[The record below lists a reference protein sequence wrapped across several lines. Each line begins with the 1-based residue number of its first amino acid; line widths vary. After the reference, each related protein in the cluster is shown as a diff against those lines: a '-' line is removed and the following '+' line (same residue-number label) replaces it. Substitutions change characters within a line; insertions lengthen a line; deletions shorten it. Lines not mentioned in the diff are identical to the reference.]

1 VKQQRIEAGRAK
13 QAARD
18 ERLAGKRARKQTVA
32 DELAR
37 IGALTRATK
46 FSELLNMRN
55 DQLADQLK
63 IYKLVLKRT
72 GFTVTQTNREA
83 YVRQVQSCIVDEGG
97 VNDLP
102 DGESGLEGV
111 NVQRRVNEASG
122 KEASGGKKRKAATC
136 SWKGY
141 VWDPKA
147 EFEVIMLAGKRIAD
161 GCDYGDGGVRWKK
174 GTVLYKVIWEGY
186 PPDAATWEPP
196 DHIEESVIEAYEDSL
211 EYEADADAELEDE
224 DEDTVGDAS
233 DDLATEEGGG
243 EEEEGGGEEDEGE
256 GEEVQLLEVTKI
268 IGHHVA
274 KGAKVGSLT
283 NIYMR
288 VEYSDGTSSGRQYMP
303 AEPLGE
309 CEEGKAVL
317 ARYVRTKQGGKV
329 AKYVP

>member
-1 VKQQRIEAGRAK
+1 V
-13 QAARD
+13 ARD
-18 ERLAGKRARKQTVA
+18 ERLAGKRARKQAAA

-46 FSELLNMRN
+46 FSALLNMRN

-72 GFTVTQTNREA
+72 GFTVTQMNREA
-83 YVRQVQSCIVDEGG
+83 YVRQVQSRIVDEGG

-111 NVQRRVNEASG
+111 GVQRRVKDASGNEASV
-122 KEASGGKKRKAATC
+122 GKKRKAATC

-141 VWDPKA
+141 AWDSKA
-147 EFEVIMLAGKRIAD
+147 EFEVVMLAGKRIAD

-196 DHIEESVIEAYEDSL
+196 DNIEESVIEAYEDSL
-211 EYEADADAELEDE
+211 EDEAEADAELEEE
-224 DEDTVGDAS
+224 D
-233 DDLATEEGGG
+233 
-243 EEEEGGGEEDEGE
+243 EEEGEGEGEGE

-268 IGHHVA
+268 LGHHVA
-274 KGAKVGSLT
+274 KGAKVRSLK

-288 VEYSDGTSSGRQYMP
+288 VEYSDSTSSGRQYVP

-309 CEEGKAVL
+309 SEAGQAVL